1 MHYSVNCVRVSI
13 FCSQYGKLIYMKV
26 RYTYR
31 LRPGKQAER
40 YLLAEWDACRYV
52 WNQMVEE
59 SQRRYENGQTFG
71 PNEASKHLTHLR
83 HTVKDENGALW
94 LAVHSSVPQQQ
105 IVRGFSSSRKKALLD
120 RKNKKHIRSGLLRY
134 KSRRYAQPTLNYV
147 GRAFGLVEVSGV
159 LRLKLTKGV
168 TIPVVWSRRLPSVPT
183 SVRVYRKPD
192 GKWFASFVVETT
204 PECDTPNTGSVV
216 GIDWGVQETATTVTV
231 NEQGEVRESKD
242 LDMPFGAYERKYEK
256 PLAEAQR
263 RMARRYQKD
272 KRRCEQS
279 RGYKK
284 ALRQYRELKRRSTAQ
299 RKDAANK
306 WAVKVCRNSDAIA
319 SEDFK
324 PKFLS
329 RTTMASKAQDA
340 AIGQL
345 IDTLERQAVKRG
357 RRFVKVNP
365 AYTTQDCSNCGAR
378 AKHRLGLQDRVYKC
392 EHCGFVLDRDRN
404 SAINML
410 IGAGFIP
417 GPIGTLSRSDA
428 AVHGRAVPEKVKI
441 PQP

>member
-1 MHYSVNCVRVSI
+1 
-13 FCSQYGKLIYMKV
+13 
-26 RYTYR
+26 
-31 LRPGKQAER
+31 
-40 YLLAEWDACRYV
+40 
-52 WNQMVEE
+52 MVEE
-59 SQRRYENGQTFG
+59 SQRRYKNGQTFG
-71 PNEASKHLTHLR
+71 PNEAMKHLTYLR

-94 LAVHSSVPQQQ
+94 LAAHSSVSQQQ
-105 IVRGFSSSRKKALLD
+105 AVRDFSANRKKALLD
-120 RKNKKHIRSGLLRY
+120 RKNKKQVRRGLPDY
-134 KSRRYAQPTLNYV
+134 KSRHRAQPTLNYV
-147 GRAFGLVEVSGV
+147 IGRFRLVDAGDT
-159 LRLKLTKGV
+159 LRLKLTKGTV
-168 TIPVVWSRRLPSVPT
+168 IPVVWSRRLPSAPT
-183 SVRVYRKPD
+183 SVRVYRKPN
-192 GKWFASFVVETT
+192 GKWFASFVVETAS
-204 PECDTPNTGSVV
+204 ECDMPNTGSAV

-231 NEQGEVRESKD
+231 DSQGEVKESVD
-242 LDMPFGAYERKYEK
+242 LDIPFGAYERKYEK
-256 PLAEAQR
+256 RLAEVQR

-272 KRRCEQS
+272 KRRSEQS

-284 ALRQYRELKRRSTAQ
+284 ALRQYRELKRRSAAQ

-306 WAVKVCRNSDAIA
+306 WAVKVCRSSDAIA

-329 RTTMASKAQDA
+329 RTTMARKAQDA

-345 IDTLERQAVKRG
+345 IGALEWQAVKHG

-392 EHCGFVLDRDRN
+392 ECCGFVLDRDRN

-417 GPIGTLSRSDA
+417 GPIGTLSRCDA
-428 AVHGRAVPEKVKI
+428 AVHGRAVPTKAKI
-441 PQP
+441 PRP

>member
-1 MHYSVNCVRVSI
+1 
-13 FCSQYGKLIYMKV
+13 
-26 RYTYR
+26 
-31 LRPGKQAER
+31 
-40 YLLAEWDACRYV
+40 
-52 WNQMVEE
+52 MVEE
-59 SQRRYENGQTFG
+59 SQRRHENGQTFG

-83 HTVKDENGALW
+83 NTVKDENGVLW
-94 LAVHSSVPQQQ
+94 LGARPSVPQQQ
-105 IVRGFSSSRKKALLD
+105 IVRDFSASRKKALLD
-120 RKNKKHIRSGLLRY
+120 RKNKKQVRRGLPDY
-134 KSRRYAQPTLNYV
+134 KSRRYAQPTLNYSAN
-147 GRAFGLVEVSGV
+147 GFKLVEIDGA
-159 LRLKLTKGV
+159 LRLKLPRGIL
-168 TIPVVWSRRLPSVPT
+168 IPVVWSRRLPSALT
-183 SVRVYRKPD
+183 SVRVYRKSN

-204 PECDTPNTGSVV
+204 PECDTPNAGSVV
-216 GIDWGVQETATTVTV
+216 GIDWGVRETATTVTV
-231 NEQGEVRESKD
+231 DGQGEVRESVD
-242 LDMPFGAYERKYEK
+242 LDIPFGAYERKYEK
-256 PLAEAQR
+256 RLAEAQR
-263 RMARRYQKD
+263 RMARRYQKG
-272 KRRCEQS
+272 KRLSEQS

-284 ALRQYRELKRRSTAQ
+284 ALRQYRELKRRITAQ

-329 RTTMASKAQDA
+329 RTAMARKVQDA
-340 AIGQL
+340 AIGQV
-345 IDTLERQAVKRG
+345 IDTLEWQAVKRG

-392 EHCGFVLDRDRN
+392 ECCGFVLDRDRN

-428 AVHGRAVPEKVKI
+428 AVHGRAVPARAKI
-441 PQP
+441 PRL

>member
-1 MHYSVNCVRVSI
+1 
-13 FCSQYGKLIYMKV
+13 
-26 RYTYR
+26 
-31 LRPGKQAER
+31 
-40 YLLAEWDACRYV
+40 
-52 WNQMVEE
+52 MVEE

-71 PNEASKHLTHLR
+71 PNEASKYLTYLR

-159 LRLKLTKGV
+159 FRLKLTKGV
-168 TIPVVWSRRLPSVPT
+168 TIPVVWSRRLPSAPT

-231 NEQGEVRESKD
+231 NEQGEVRESVD

-256 PLAEAQR
+256 RLAEVQR

-284 ALRQYRELKRRSTAQ
+284 ALRQYRELKRRSAAQ

-329 RTTMASKAQDA
+329 RTTMARKAQDA

-392 EHCGFVLDRDRN
+392 ECCGFVLDRDRN

-428 AVHGRAVPEKVKI
+428 AVHCCAVFMKAKI
-441 PQP
+441 PRP

>member
-1 MHYSVNCVRVSI
+1 
-13 FCSQYGKLIYMKV
+13 MKV

-31 LRPGKQAER
+31 LRPGKQAEQ
-40 YLLAEWDACRYV
+40 YLFAEWDACRYV

-71 PNEASKHLTHLR
+71 PNEASKYLTYLR

-159 LRLKLTKGV
+159 FRLKLTKGV
-168 TIPVVWSRRLPSVPT
+168 TIPVVWSRRLPSAPT

-231 NEQGEVRESKD
+231 NEQGEVRESVD

-256 PLAEAQR
+256 RLAEVQR

-284 ALRQYRELKRRSTAQ
+284 ALRQYRELKRRSAAQ

-329 RTTMASKAQDA
+329 RTTMARKAQDA

-392 EHCGFVLDRDRN
+392 ECCGFVLDRDRN

-428 AVHGRAVPEKVKI
+428 AVHCCAVFMKAKI
-441 PQP
+441 PRP

>member
-1 MHYSVNCVRVSI
+1 MI
-13 FCSQYGKLIYMKV
+13 
-26 RYTYR
+26 
-31 LRPGKQAER
+31 
-40 YLLAEWDACRYV
+40 
-52 WNQMVEE
+52 EE
-59 SQRRYENGQTFG
+59 SQRRYKNGQTFG
-71 PNEASKHLTHLR
+71 PNEAAKHLTHLR
-83 HTVKDENGALW
+83 HTVKDENGVLW
-94 LAVHSSVPQQQ
+94 LAAHSSVPQQQ
-105 IVRGFSSSRKKALLD
+105 IVRDFSASRKKALLD
-120 RKNKKHIRSGLLRY
+120 RKNKKRVRRGLPGY
-134 KSRRYAQPTLNYV
+134 KSRRRAQPTLNYRIGGFRLVDV
-147 GRAFGLVEVSGV
+147 GDTF
-159 LRLKLTKGV
+159 RLKLTKGIV
-168 TIPVVWSRRLPSVPT
+168 IPVVWSRKLPSAPT
-183 SVRVYRKPD
+183 SVRVYRNSN

-204 PECDTPNTGSVV
+204 PEYDTPYTGSSV
-216 GIDWGVQETATTVTV
+216 GIDWGVQETATTMTV
-231 NEQGEVRESKD
+231 DSQGEVRESAD
-242 LDMPFGAYERKYEK
+242 LDIPFVAYERKYEK
-256 PLAEAQR
+256 RLTEAQR

-272 KRRCEQS
+272 KRRSEQS

-284 ALRQYRELKRRSTAQ
+284 ALRQYRELKRRITAQ

-329 RTTMASKAQDA
+329 RTTMARKAQDA

-345 IDTLERQAVKRG
+345 IDTLEWQAVKRG

-378 AKHRLGLQDRVYKC
+378 AKHRLGSQDRVYKC
-392 EHCGFVLDRDRN
+392 ECCGFVLDRDRN

-428 AVHGRAVPEKVKI
+428 AAHGRAVPEKAKI
-441 PQP
+441 PRL

>member
-1 MHYSVNCVRVSI
+1 MR
-13 FCSQYGKLIYMKV
+13 V

-31 LRPGKQAER
+31 LRPGKQAEQ
-40 YLLAEWDACRYV
+40 YLFAEWDDCRYV

-71 PNEASKHLTHLR
+71 PNEASKYLTYLR
-83 HTVKDENGALW
+83 HTVKDENGVLW
-94 LAVHSSVPQQQ
+94 LAEHSSVPQQQ
-105 IVRGFSSSRKKALLD
+105 IVRCFSASRKKALLD
-120 RKNKKHIRSGLLRY
+120 RKNKKYVRSELPRY
-134 KSRRYAQPTLNYV
+134 KSRRHAQPTLNYV
-147 GRAFGLVEVSGV
+147 GHVFGLVEIGGV
-159 LRLKLTKGV
+159 LRLKLTKRIV
-168 TIPVVWSRRLPSVPT
+168 IPVVWSRDLPSVPT
-183 SVRVYRKPD
+183 SVRVYRKPS

-204 PECDTPNTGSVV
+204 PECDMLHTGSVV
-216 GIDWGVQETATTVTV
+216 GIDWGVRETATTVTV
-231 NEQGEVRESKD
+231 DGQGEVRERKD

-272 KRRCEQS
+272 KRRSEQS

-329 RTTMASKAQDA
+329 RTTMARKAQDA

-392 EHCGFVLDRDRN
+392 ECCGFVLDRDRN

-428 AVHGRAVPEKVKI
+428 AVHCCAVFTKAKI
-441 PQP
+441 PRP

>member
-1 MHYSVNCVRVSI
+1 
-13 FCSQYGKLIYMKV
+13 
-26 RYTYR
+26 
-31 LRPGKQAER
+31 
-40 YLLAEWDACRYV
+40 
-52 WNQMVEE
+52 MVEE
-59 SQRRYENGQTFG
+59 SQRRHKNGQTFG
-71 PNEASKHLTHLR
+71 PNEALKHLTYLR
-83 HTVKDENGALW
+83 HTVKDENDILW
-94 LAVHSSVPQQQ
+94 LSMRSSVPQRQT
-105 IVRGFSSSRKKALLD
+105 VRDFSASRKKALLD
-120 RKNKKHIRSGLLRY
+120 RKNKKRVRRGLPDY
-134 KSRRYAQPTLNYV
+134 KSRRSAQPTLNYV
-147 GRAFGLVEVSGV
+147 IGGFRLAEIGGV
-159 LRLKLTKGV
+159 LRLKLTKGTV
-168 TIPVVWSRRLPSVPT
+168 IPVVWSRKLPSMPT
-183 SVRVYRKPD
+183 SVRVYRKPN

-204 PECDTPNTGSVV
+204 PECDTPNTGSAV

-231 NEQGEVRESKD
+231 NAQGEVKESVD

-256 PLAEAQR
+256 RLAEAQR
-263 RMARRYQKD
+263 RMARRHQKG

-279 RGYKK
+279 SGYKK

-329 RTTMASKAQDA
+329 RTTMARKAQDA

-345 IDTLERQAVKRG
+345 IDTLEWQAVKRG

-378 AKHRLGLQDRVYKC
+378 VKHRLGLQDRVYKC
-392 EHCGFVLDRDRN
+392 ECCGFVLDRDRN

-428 AVHGRAVPEKVKI
+428 AAHDRAVPTKAKI
-441 PQP
+441 PRP

>member
-1 MHYSVNCVRVSI
+1 MI
-13 FCSQYGKLIYMKV
+13 
-26 RYTYR
+26 
-31 LRPGKQAER
+31 
-40 YLLAEWDACRYV
+40 
-52 WNQMVEE
+52 EE
-59 SQRRYENGQTFG
+59 SQRRHKNGQTFG
-71 PNEASKHLTHLR
+71 PNEAAKHLTHLR
-83 HTVKDENGALW
+83 HTVKDENGVLW
-94 LAVHSSVPQQQ
+94 LAAHSSVPQQQ
-105 IVRGFSSSRKKALLD
+105 IVRDFSASRKKALLD
-120 RKNKKHIRSGLLRY
+120 RKNKKRVRRGLPGY
-134 KSRRYAQPTLNYV
+134 KSRRRAQPTLNYRI
-147 GRAFGLVEVSGV
+147 GGFRLVDADDT
-159 LRLKLTKGV
+159 LRLKLTKGIV
-168 TIPVVWSRRLPSVPT
+168 IPVVWSRKLPSAPT
-183 SVRVYRKPD
+183 SVRVYRNSN

-204 PECDTPNTGSVV
+204 PECDTPNAGSVV

-231 NEQGEVRESKD
+231 DDQGEVKESVG

-256 PLAEAQR
+256 RLAEVQR
-263 RMARRYQKD
+263 RMARRYQKG
-272 KRRCEQS
+272 KRRSEQS

-284 ALRQYRELKRRSTAQ
+284 ALRQYRELKRRITAQ

-329 RTTMASKAQDA
+329 RTTMARKAQDA

-345 IDTLERQAVKRG
+345 IDTLEWQAVKRG

-378 AKHRLGLQDRVYKC
+378 AKHRLSLQDRVYKC
-392 EHCGFVLDRDRN
+392 ECCGFVLDRDRN

-417 GPIGTLSRSDA
+417 GPIGTLSRSGA
-428 AVHGRAVPEKVKI
+428 AAHGRAVPTRAKI
-441 PQP
+441 SRL